1 MKLTEAKWEE
11 DELLMGACKRTIK
24 KIADDAKDL
33 FRLQDIQEPKQNLR
47 DMVLFAKMVHGI
59 CVDAMP
65 NTYGENQNAVRHLMN
80 DAELFYENMEV

>member
-1 MKLTEAKWEE
+1 MSEWEN
-11 DELLMGACKRTIK
+11 DELIMSSCRRIVKRL
-24 KIADDAKDL
+24 ASDAKEL
-33 FRLQDIQEPKQNLR
+33 FHLRNIKVPKQNLR

-80 DAELFYENMEV
+80 DAEFYENMEVS